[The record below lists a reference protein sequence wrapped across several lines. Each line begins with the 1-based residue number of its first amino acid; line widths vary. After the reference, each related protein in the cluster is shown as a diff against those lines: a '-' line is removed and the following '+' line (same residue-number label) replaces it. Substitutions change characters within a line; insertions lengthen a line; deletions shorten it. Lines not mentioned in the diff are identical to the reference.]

1 MQVDRAW
8 HPALKKPAMSQ
19 YRASSPNL
27 LAWFKKFNEGNDY
40 RKSVKPFNFLLTLFA
55 GSDSLMSSVKA
66 VAPYDKD
73 RDRAIRKAFHRLTA
87 QKINRKDLQSYAQAL
102 MQYHLHPESKFH
114 RGDFVDQGQT
124 SRRHVNALGLRYI
137 GKEAVRLEE
146 RYFGVLEDDAE
157 IEYELQI
164 APSKIDVEKFQRIT
178 SGLPVA
184 VIARQTGL
192 SERHVSN
199 VIKGRAQPSAKV
211 LATLRNVL
219 KSIQSA
225 QKREND
231 IAFNK
236 IKKLRNMVEEKGLK
250 PTAKTYGVDPSN
262 LRRKINSHFT

>member
-157 IEYELQI
+157 IAYDPAEGSQVISVDQLRTLAGGI
-164 APSKIDVEKFQRIT
+164 KITE
-178 SGLPVA
+178 
-184 VIARQTGL
+184 IARQTGL
-192 SERHVSN
+192 STKHISN
-199 VIKGRAQPSAKV
+199 VLRGIRVGSD
-211 LATLRNVL
+211 LTL
-219 KSIQSA
+219 
-225 QKREND
+225 
-231 IAFNK
+231 
-236 IKKLRNMVEEKGLK
+236 
-250 PTAKTYGVDPSN
+250 T
-262 LRRKINSHFT
+262 KINSAIYRIKLTGLID